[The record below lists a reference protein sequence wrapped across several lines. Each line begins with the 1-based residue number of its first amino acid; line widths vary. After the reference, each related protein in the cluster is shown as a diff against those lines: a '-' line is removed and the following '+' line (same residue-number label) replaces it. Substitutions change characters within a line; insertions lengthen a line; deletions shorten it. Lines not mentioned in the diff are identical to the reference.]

1 MPRQIKLKDISLHLY
16 LEFNDTTPKISLRFS
31 PRQSGNRSIY
41 LANVNEELLRYWRW
55 EEIMDPSLGYSPQDL
70 ALDLALRLIKKAYQD
85 LPFLKEV
92 DKVIIHTS
100 GLALFH
106 IAEAIESLS
115 KQELDFRNIR
125 VR

>member
-1 MPRQIKLKDISLHLY
+1 
-16 LEFNDTTPKISLRFS
+16 
-31 PRQSGNRSIY
+31 
-41 LANVNEELLRYWRW
+41 LADVNEKLLRYWRW
-55 EEIMDPSLGYSPQDL
+55 EEIIAPSLVHINPISPQDL

-100 GLALFH
+100 GLTLFH

>member
-1 MPRQIKLKDISLHLY
+1 
-16 LEFNDTTPKISLRFS
+16 
-31 PRQSGNRSIY
+31 
-41 LANVNEELLRYWRW
+41 LANVNEKLLRYWRW
-55 EEIMDPSLGYSPQDL
+55 EETIHPLLVHISPQ
-70 ALDLALRLIKKAYQD
+70 DLALRLIKKAYQD

-100 GLALFH
+100 GLTLFH

>member
-1 MPRQIKLKDISLHLY
+1 
-16 LEFNDTTPKISLRFS
+16 
-31 PRQSGNRSIY
+31 
-41 LANVNEELLRYWRW
+41 LANVNEKLLRYRRW
-55 EEIMDPSLGYSPQDL
+55 EEIIAPSLGHISPQDL